1 MVQSI
6 FPYKNLKQINII
18 DFWEIANEHDYKRL
32 DELYSETNQYTE
44 EQIKELESTF
54 YSLYD
59 AYFTIKNESKEVSE
73 VKSTVKENESL
84 FQIGILENIQNTFK
98 FIQANQMVLKPED
111 VAEFKHTLIENIKLI
126 WKKTTIRELDSTE
139 TIISKLEKTIKS
151 LTNIFELEIKRK
163 KQAVKKE
170 VVNFYLNI
178 ANVEQVLGRSLG
190 DISKVNCLQW
200 LAYEK
205 QVIEID
211 KHNKLNNGRK

>member
-18 DFWEIANEHDYKRL
+18 DFWEIANEHDYRRL
-32 DELYSETNQYTE
+32 DELYSETKQYTE

-54 YSLYD
+54 YLLYD
-59 AYFTIKNESKEVSE
+59 AYFTIKNESKEVSD
-73 VKSTVKENESL
+73 VKSTVRENESL

-111 VAEFKHTLIENIKLI
+111 LAEFKYTLIENIKLI
-126 WKKTTIRELDSTE
+126 WKKTTIKELDSTE
-139 TIISKLEKTIKS
+139 TIINKLDKTIKS

-170 VVNFYLNI
+170 VTNFYLNI

-211 KHNKLNNGRK
+211 NNNKLNNGRK